1 MHHGRLILFLL
12 IVPVCSLTDLSSV
25 IASAPQEKTIEQG
38 EQPLSDPAQELGFNI
53 GHNPITLLLKM
64 LGFIIVFSLILYLG
78 LKAYKTFASGNG
90 KGGRH
95 AAPIKILS
103 SSIIGPKKS
112 LCLVDALD
120 HLLLL
125 GVTDGQISVLLQ
137 IPANELNEEMKNSLL
152 NQNRNADANFKK
164 LLNSFLKK

>member
-1 MHHGRLILFLL
+1 MYHGRLILFLL
-12 IVPVCSLTDLSSV
+12 IILVCSLSDISSV
-25 IASAPQEKTIEQG
+25 GAGTPQEKSVEQG
-38 EQPLSDPAQELGFNI
+38 EQAPSRPAQEPEFNI
-53 GHNPITLLLKM
+53 DKNPITLFFKM
-64 LGFIIVFSLILYLG
+64 FGFIIIVGLVLYLG
-78 LKAYKTFASGNG
+78 LRVYKTFAYGSGQ
-90 KGGRH
+90 GRH

-103 SSIIGPKKS
+103 SSVIGAKKS

-137 IPANELNEEMKNSLL
+137 VPSDELNEEMKSVLL
-152 NQNRNADANFKK
+152 AKNKNVDPNFKK